1 MSGGYSP
8 DLFFQT
14 STIWYPDAHNES
26 GITFFHYTLYANFY
40 TLVVN
45 GISTVTLLQ
54 QVNLDLVHLRQK
66 TSRTGQMLPDNK
78 QSSPFLN
85 KTSKVP

>member
-1 MSGGYSP
+1 M
-8 DLFFQT
+8 
-14 STIWYPDAHNES
+14 
-26 GITFFHYTLYANFY
+26 
-40 TLVVN
+40 VN

-85 KTSKVP
+85 KASKVP